1 MACDFITT
9 GRTEPCRDSV
19 GGIKEVYF
27 VKFGDLGAVTYDSTD
42 GDVIDGIAG
51 TPTAY
56 KYEVR
61 GNSSFTQ
68 NIQSSDETG
77 TTAFEQVVELT
88 LKKLSSDDHRNVKLL
103 AHNRPHVIV
112 KDQND
117 NFFLAGLEN
126 GLVVT
131 GGTIVTGAAM
141 SELSGYTLTFTGMEK
156 VPANFIGQTDLSSAG
171 ITVG

>member
-1 MACDFITT
+1 MACDFIDN
-9 GRTEPCRDSV
+9 GRLEPCRDSV

-27 VKFGDLGAVTYDSTD
+27 VQFGTLGAYTDTDDVLDTFTDS
-42 GDVIDGIAG
+42 
-51 TPTAY
+51 PTAY
-56 KYEVR
+56 RYEVR

-88 LKKLSSDDHRNVKLL
+88 LKKLSADDHKKVKLL
-103 AHNRPHVIV
+103 AHGRPHIIV
-112 KDQND
+112 RDQND
-117 NFFLAGLEN
+117 NLFLGGLEN

-156 VPANFIGQTDLSSAG
+156 VPANFVGVALDTAGFTIG
-171 ITVG
+171 

>member
-1 MACDFITT
+1 MACDFIDN
-9 GRTEPCRDSV
+9 GRLEPCRDSV

-27 VKFGDLGAVTYDSTD
+27 VQFGTLGGYTDTDDVLDTFTDS
-42 GDVIDGIAG
+42 
-51 TPTAY
+51 PTAY
-56 KYEVR
+56 RYEVR

-88 LKKLSSDDHRNVKLL
+88 LKKLSADDHKKVKLL
-103 AHNRPHVIV
+103 AHGRPHVIV

-117 NFFLAGLEN
+117 NFFLAGLDN

-156 VPANFIGQTDLSSAG
+156 VPANFIDDTTLAG
-171 ITVG
+171 AGFTVPTVS